1 MKFHLKL
8 LWFELSIDLPEPK
21 QLDAMDV
28 AAAAL
33 SVLAAEETENVYTI
47 GDDDD

>member
-8 LWFELSIDLPEPK
+8 LWFELSLETPEPK

-33 SVLAAEETENVYTI
+33 SVLAAEETENVYMI

>member
-1 MKFHLKL
+1 MRFHLKL
-8 LWFELSIDLPEPK
+8 LWFELSIEMPEPK

-33 SVLAAEETENVYTI
+33 SVLGTEEVETVYTI
-47 GDDDD
+47 GEDDD